1 MQCVLAQHVYEN
13 PPPSPPPRP
22 FFRDQVYHPQIIV
35 SSIVADVI
43 IMEPS
48 KVKTS
53 TVFPHEE
60 YYPLDIATG
69 YVFQKMAKAR
79 LPRTCQERRKGSF
92 RYLFHFV
99 SFVC

>member
-1 MQCVLAQHVYEN
+1 MCSCPACIRE
-13 PPPSPPPRP
+13 PTTFPPPPRP